1 MDRRST
7 EGPKP
12 AEPRTQAPQRESTR
26 AAAALRWLDERL
38 GFEALRELAGKK
50 TVPLHRHTVWYYF
63 GGMTLFFFLI
73 QVGTGILLML
83 YYRPSAQEAYESVQF
98 IMTEVPFGWL
108 IRSVHS
114 WSANLMI
121 AAAFVHLFSVLF
133 LKAYRPPREL
143 TWASG
148 FLLFVLALGF
158 GFSGY
163 LLPWNKLAY
172 FATRVGTDIAGSVPL
187 VGDFLLRFLR
197 GGDHVTGGT
206 LSRFYGWH
214 VAILPAVTTFLLGL
228 HLVLVQ
234 RLGMSVPP
242 SEERRGG
249 PRRQMRFFP
258 DFLLRDLFGWTLALG
273 VLAALAA
280 LYPWELGE
288 KADPFAPAPPDIRP
302 EWYFMFMFE
311 TLKLVPGGEFLGIEN
326 EAFVILG
333 FGLLGVLAFFLPFL
347 DRAIRRRGRSPLVSA
362 AGTFALVYIVAATA
376 VGYRAWWPVAG
387 AVVLVVGPWAVGRFA
402 ASEGGGDR

>member
-1 MDRRST
+1 MPPVPSVAPPDPPGRLGWVVRWLDDRV
-7 EGPKP
+7 GL
-12 AEPRTQAPQRESTR
+12 
-26 AAAALRWLDERL
+26 AALRAVAE
-38 GFEALRELAGKK
+38 KK
-50 TVPLHRHTVWYYF
+50 TVPVHRHTVWYYF
-63 GGMTLFFFLI
+63 GGMTLFFFLV
-73 QVGTGILLML
+73 QVATGILLML

-108 IRSVHS
+108 VRSIHS

-121 AAAFVHLFSVLF
+121 GAAFVHLFSVLF

-143 TWASG
+143 TWMSG

-163 LLPWNKLAY
+163 LLPWNKLAF

-187 VGDFLLRFLR
+187 AGEFLLRFFR

-214 VAILPAVTTFLLGL
+214 VAILPAVTTFLLLL
-228 HLVLVQ
+228 HLFLVQ
-234 RLGMSVPP
+234 RHGMSVPP
-242 SEERRGG
+242 SDEGRSG
-249 PRRQMRFFP
+249 PRREMRFFP

-311 TLKLVPGGEFLGIEN
+311 TLKLVPGGQTLGIEN
-326 EAFVILG
+326 EALAVLA
-333 FGLLGVLAFFLPFL
+333 FGIVGTAAFFLPFL
-347 DRAIRRRGRSPLVSA
+347 DRAIRRRGRSPVASA
-362 AGTFALVYIVAATA
+362 AGAVALAYIVIGTA
-376 VGYRAWWPVAG
+376 RGYGAWWPVG
-387 AVVLVVGPWAVGRFA
+387 AALALVAGPWLAGRYV
-402 ASEGGGDR
+402 ASERRAAR